1 MTNSA
6 IQPQSLYPRK
16 DTVEEAVQYI
26 SAQLPI
32 TSNNELTAAL
42 ALYHNSLLHQL
53 NQEILSA

>member
-1 MTNSA
+1 MANQA
-6 IQPQSLYPRK
+6 VQPKTLYPRK

-42 ALYHNSLLHQL
+42 ALYHNSLLHEL
-53 NQEILSA
+53 QEEAND